1 MVSIENPKFVCKKSR
16 SEVSNSFTGNE
27 NTAAAS
33 PATSIEWFEFSV
45 LDPPPSLRPPVQLYQ
60 QHFNCTLSIKWPVQ
74 CIPAWLSWPQP
85 IATARFESF
94 SLTALSDRAWWS
106 IRLEGGCVCVCKC
119 LAGQPIISGEQSYGL
134 ILLRALDLLRRRRR
148 ERESEKV

>member
-45 LDPPPSLRPPVQLYQ
+45 LDPPPIPPPSCSAVSAAFQLYTIDKVA
-60 QHFNCTLSIKWPVQ
+60 CPVHP
-74 CIPAWLSWPQP
+74 CLIEL
-85 IATARFESF
+85 ATAY
-94 SLTALSDRAWWS
+94 
-106 IRLEGGCVCVCKC
+106 CY
-119 LAGQPIISGEQSYGL
+119 GQVRII
-134 ILLRALDLLRRRRR
+134 
-148 ERESEKV
+148 